1 MWKYTPTPTVDAA
14 YEGIGK
20 RTFLAMALCS
30 LCYFAILLGILL
42 FYRKLAPPSHSKPTG
57 EESEESES
65 DYTALQQRD
74 SFSDS
79 DFMP

>member
-1 MWKYTPTPTVDAA
+1 MQKYSPTLTVDAA

-20 RTFLAMALCS
+20 RTFLAMALCL
-30 LCYFAILLGILL
+30 LCYFAILIGILL

-57 EESEESES
+57 EEAEESES